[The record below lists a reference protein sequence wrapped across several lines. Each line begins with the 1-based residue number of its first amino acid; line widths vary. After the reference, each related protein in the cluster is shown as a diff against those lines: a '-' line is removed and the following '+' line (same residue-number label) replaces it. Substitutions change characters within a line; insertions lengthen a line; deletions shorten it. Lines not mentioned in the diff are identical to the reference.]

1 MVLKIRIN
9 REQEVFDKLIKIGE
23 DLKTTAEAL
32 RQLINAL
39 LVKDDDMKNSSLI
52 KIKSLNEKISM
63 TREELLS
70 VIYSEAFLPDF
81 KEAIV
86 MLTQDLYRASASA
99 KDAGRALTARRVDE
113 KCLTTLKES
122 LLSYISI
129 ILEASDKVVLMLSLL
144 PKDIASA
151 LKVGK
156 EVQMLERSG
165 DEIKDMII
173 TRLYDMEDSLHLI
186 TLLQTRD
193 AIFFL
198 DDILDRMESAV
209 LSIEILY
216 AILKS

>member
-86 MLTQDLYRASASA
+86 MLTQDLYRAVLQRRMQV
-99 KDAGRALTARRVDE
+99 GR
-113 KCLTTLKES
+113 
-122 LLSYISI
+122 
-129 ILEASDKVVLMLSLL
+129 
-144 PKDIASA
+144 
-151 LKVGK
+151 
-156 EVQMLERSG
+156 
-165 DEIKDMII
+165 
-173 TRLYDMEDSLHLI
+173 
-186 TLLQTRD
+186 
-193 AIFFL
+193 
-198 DDILDRMESAV
+198 
-209 LSIEILY
+209 
-216 AILKS
+216 